1 MSIEVKLYACLD
13 IYVWNIYIAIGDN
26 EKVRSRFYEKILRIV
41 YNDLLPIYKRERE
54 REREGNRKEKGSEK
68 NNKKRE
74 REREKIGGE
83 NKKIISSGKWKKG
96 EKKTNGSK

>member
-54 REREGNRKEKGSEK
+54 REIEKKRGAK
-68 NNKKRE
+68 KIIKKRE
-74 REREKIGGE
+74 RERENRRREQE
-83 NKKIISSGKWKKG
+83 NNK
-96 EKKTNGSK
+96 

>member
-54 REREGNRKEKGSEK
+54 REREIE
-68 NNKKRE
+68 KKRGAKKIIKKKE
-74 REREKIGGE
+74 RERENRRKEQE
-83 NKKIISSGKWKKG
+83 NNK
-96 EKKTNGSK
+96 

>member
-54 REREGNRKEKGSEK
+54 RNRKEKGSEK
-68 NNKKRE
+68 NNKKE
-74 REREKIGGE
+74 EREK
-83 NKKIISSGKWKKG
+83 K
-96 EKKTNGSK
+96 

>member
-41 YNDLLPIYKRERE
+41 YNDLLPIYKRERGRG
-54 REREGNRKEKGSEK
+54 REIENKRGAKKIIK
-68 NNKKRE
+68 KKRE
-74 REREKIGGE
+74 RKNRRREQE
-83 NKKIISSGKWKKG
+83 NNK
-96 EKKTNGSK
+96 